1 MEGLVFGPAGV
12 PVSAKKRSSVGGI
25 ERVRELG
32 LGAMELEFVQGVRMG
47 EKEAG
52 LVRQAAEANGVRL
65 TVHGPYYIN
74 LNSQDPEKLA
84 ASRQRICQSARIG
97 AICGAESVTFHAA
110 FYQGIDPKTVYNTV
124 LEQLREIRTI
134 LDVED
139 NHLWIRPELTGKESQ
154 FGSLDELLNLSTA
167 VPGVMPCVDFAHYH
181 ARTGRYN
188 SYAEFAEIL
197 QRVEARLGRRG
208 LENMHIHV
216 SGIAYSPKGERN
228 HLNLAEADLK
238 YQELIQTLKDFQVR
252 GFVICESPNLEE
264 DALLL
269 QETYHRLS

>member
-1 MEGLVFGPAGV
+1 
-12 PVSAKKRSSVGGI
+12 
-25 ERVRELG
+25 
-32 LGAMELEFVQGVRMG
+32 
-47 EKEAG
+47 
-52 LVRQAAEANGVRL
+52 
-65 TVHGPYYIN
+65 
-74 LNSQDPEKLA
+74 
-84 ASRQRICQSARIG
+84 
-97 AICGAESVTFHAA
+97 ESVTFHAA
-110 FYQGIDPKTVYNTV
+110 FYQGMDPKTVYSTV

-134 LDVED
+134 LDMED

-167 VPGVMPCVDFAHYH
+167 VPGVMPCVDFAHSH
-181 ARTGRYN
+181 ARTGKYN

-197 QRVEARLGRRG
+197 QRVEAKLGRRG

-216 SGIAYSPKGERN
+216 SGIAYSPKGERT
-228 HLNLAEADLK
+228 HLNLDEADLK
-238 YQELIQTLKDFQVR
+238 YQELMQALKDFQVG

>member
-1 MEGLVFGPAGV
+1 MERLVFGPAGV
-12 PVSAKKRSSVGGI
+12 PVSAKKHSSVGGI

-84 ASRQRICQSARIG
+84 ASRERICQSARIG
-97 AICGAESVTFHAA
+97 AICGAESVTYHAA
-110 FYQGIDPKTVYNTV
+110 FYQGIDSKVVYSTV
-124 LEQLREIRTI
+124 EKQLREIRTI
-134 LDVED
+134 LDMED

-181 ARTGRYN
+181 ARSGKYN

-197 QRVEARLGRRG
+197 QRVEARLGRKG

-238 YQELIQTLKDFQVR
+238 YQELMQALKDFHVR